1 MLEHRRVVARLE
13 LFSASADTPHSAL
26 HTAPLVPQHTTA
38 EDLAYHNI
46 SKAEPATHTT
56 RAEILLREPAAPPP
70 TAKGDLKQRRAE
82 LQAKLKED
90 PTMRVDKTPPHR
102 RQSEVVRRRKQLQA
116 KLQARVHGRG

>member
-1 MLEHRRVVARLE
+1 M
-13 LFSASADTPHSAL
+13 HSAL
-26 HTAPLVPQHTTA
+26 HAAPLVPQHTTA

-82 LQAKLKED
+82 LQAKMKED

-116 KLQARVHGRG
+116 KLQARVHR